1 AGATSYSVN
10 EDEVITFSEA
20 QLLAQSSDV
29 DAGDTVSLSSVSY
42 TGTDG
47 ILTDNQDGTYDFA
60 PNANFN
66 GGVSLTVV
74 VADEDGETASTTASI
89 DV

>member
-74 VADEDGETASTTASI
+74 VADEDGE
-89 DV
+89 